1 MKIKAALCA
10 LLALGLAGTAFAGGD
25 AEAGKALAEACAD
38 CHEAADLAL
47 GHDDFV
53 AAMKAFRE
61 GEGDEMMAM
70 MAADLSDEDIANLA
84 AYYSG
89 K

>member
-38 CHEAADLAL
+38 CHEAGDITGSYDDIKAAL
-47 GHDDFV
+47 
-53 AAMKAFRE
+53 MKFRD

>member
-38 CHEAADLAL
+38 CHEAADLAV
-47 GHDDFV
+47 GYDDFV
-53 AAMKAFRE
+53 AAMKAFRD

-84 AYYSG
+84 AFYSA